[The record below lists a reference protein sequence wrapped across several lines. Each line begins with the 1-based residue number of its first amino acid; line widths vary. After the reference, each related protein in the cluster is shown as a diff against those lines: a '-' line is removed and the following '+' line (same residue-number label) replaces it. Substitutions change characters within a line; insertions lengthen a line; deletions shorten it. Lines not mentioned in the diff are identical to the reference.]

1 MPRTQ
6 MRIETITAEMVQR
19 IGVNRIV
26 GVAWYEVKLQLRSMG
41 LWACALLVSVYTV
54 SLVLIGSGE
63 VLPSTRAML
72 NSVYPQ
78 SLAALNLFCLFI
90 CASAVARA
98 RGERVDEYADASS
111 YRGYQMVIGQFLGLS
126 FLMTGL
132 NAAILV
138 LLGVLQSVYGSGP
151 VDWGA
156 VVRTCLGVSL
166 PSITLS
172 ATLGM
177 VAGEV
182 LGTPLVTY
190 PLLAGYWLGVMV
202 LLHVSPYFGFLD
214 PTGRAWVTTLPYSEM
229 IGFFPNETLVAACSF
244 FAFLLGVSVLVVFAT
259 FYRNWRKD
267 RLLNS
272 AARRRRLATSALY
285 IAVLLLV
292 TSMPAGYFV
301 GTWMDRQGDRAEILS
316 FSKEG
321 PFRALG
327 LAQGGEKGQDLIPIA
342 DVVVPT
348 VRRYDLEVSLEP
360 ERHWLDAKAGMTM
373 DLDLSDDV
381 LAPDDTS
388 GPPEVWLAFTLRF
401 GLEVTSVT
409 SQKDGGSPLF
419 FRRKGDWLLIDA
431 EPALGGPSPRELQIV
446 VAYSGHV
453 WDWSPQP
460 FNRMT
465 TLSPSNFVA
474 TESTVLRPRSAWYPV
489 AGLHNTGEHWNWR
502 AMHSDERLS
511 ASHVPA
517 DFSIVVETPEGHEI
531 VTGLPLANKQT
542 SSASGDS
549 LPPRPARFVF
559 AGAGIQ
565 DVFLFAFPWERR
577 ESDGIITCF
586 RKGRPSYLSG
596 AARYVS
602 ERVSFYREILGEGGY
617 ATHRVHVI
625 EVPARLFD
633 IYLVSAPNTVTI
645 TEQFLDT
652 LDHGSFSPGS
662 WGALALNQQIL
673 RLWWVGADYS
683 PGGLLDRFG
692 LSHPVFWYV
701 LSLGAEKFLGEG
713 AYIKALD
720 YWTGK
725 SGEPRASGPDDLR
738 PPLDI
743 WVNGGINETTAA
755 VFSTFHRIREEFGYD
770 KMAAALRNFYQ
781 RYRRD
786 SENELGARAIA
797 STQPQKPPALVG
809 LHGSSPSSDNGTG
822 VGPSTNVGAA
832 PPTITQMQA
841 AILDRLGVMAS
852 LERDLGN
859 LRQAMLEELGDSAD
873 VDGLVNHIRQ
883 AAMKHTPGYVT
894 VKEERQQ

>member
-1 MPRTQ
+1 MRT
-6 MRIETITAEMVQR
+6 ETITAEMIQR
-19 IGVNRIV
+19 IGANRIV

-41 LWACALLVSVYTV
+41 VWASALLVSVYTV

-78 SLAALNLFCLFI
+78 SLAALNLFCLLI

-111 YRGYQMVIGQFLGLS
+111 YRGHQMVIGQFLGLS

-190 PLLAGYWLGVMV
+190 PVLAGYWLGVMV
-202 LLHVSPYFGFLD
+202 LLPAVSPYFGFLD
-214 PTGRAWVTTLPYSEM
+214 PTGRAWVTMLPYSEM

-244 FAFLLGVSVLVVFAT
+244 FAFLLGVSLLVILAA
-259 FYRNWRKD
+259 FYRNWRKN
-267 RLLNS
+267 RLPDS
-272 AARRRRLATSALY
+272 TARRRRLATRALY
-285 IAVLLLV
+285 IATVLLV

-301 GTWMDRQGDRAEILS
+301 GTWMDRHGDRMEILS
-316 FSKEG
+316 FSNDG
-321 PFRALG
+321 PFRTLG
-327 LAQGGEKGQDLIPIA
+327 LAQDGEKGQDLIPIA
-342 DVVVPT
+342 NVVVPT

-373 DLDLSDDV
+373 DLDLSDDI
-381 LAPDDTS
+381 LAPDAGGD
-388 GPPEVWLAFTLRF
+388 PPEMWLAFTLRF

-409 SQKDGGSPLF
+409 SPKDGGSPLF

-431 EPALGGPSPRELQIV
+431 GPALGGPSPRKLQII

-453 WDWSPQP
+453 WDWHPQP
-460 FNRMT
+460 FDRMA

-474 TESTVLRPRSAWYPV
+474 TESTVLGPRSAWYPV
-489 AGLHNTGEHWNWR
+489 AGFYNTGEHWNWQ
-502 AMHSDERLS
+502 AMHWEERLS
-511 ASHVPA
+511 ASHAPA

-549 LPPRPARFVF
+549 LTPRPARFVS
-559 AGAGIQ
+559 AGAGIR

-586 RKGRPSYLSG
+586 RKGRPGYLYG

-617 ATHRVHVI
+617 ATHRVHFI

-633 IYLVSAPNTVTI
+633 MYSVSAPNTVAI
-645 TEQFLDT
+645 TERFLDT
-652 LDHGSFSPGS
+652 LDRGSLSPGS

-673 RLWWVGADYS
+673 RLWWASTEPWRSG
-683 PGGLLDRFG
+683 PFDRFG
-692 LSHPVFWYV
+692 LWDPVFWYV
-701 LSLGAEKFLGEG
+701 LSLGAERFLGEG
-713 AYIKALD
+713 AYIKALH

-725 SGEPRASGPDDLR
+725 SGEPRTPESDAFR
-738 PPLDI
+738 PLQDI
-743 WVNGGINETTAA
+743 WVNRSADETTAA

-770 KMAAALRNFYQ
+770 KMAAVLRNFYQ
-781 RYRRD
+781 KCRRD
-786 SENELGARAIA
+786 SEDELGARAIA
-797 STQPQKPPALVG
+797 GTQPQKPRTLVG
-809 LHGSSPSSDNGTG
+809 SHGSSPSPDTGTG

-883 AAMKHTPGYVT
+883 AAMKDAPGYVT
-894 VKEERQQ
+894 VKEERQR